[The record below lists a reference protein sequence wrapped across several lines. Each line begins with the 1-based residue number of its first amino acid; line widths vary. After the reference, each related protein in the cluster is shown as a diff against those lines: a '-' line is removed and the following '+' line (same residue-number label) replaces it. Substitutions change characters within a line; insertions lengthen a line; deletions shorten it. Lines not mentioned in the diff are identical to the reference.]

1 MIIDA
6 ATSRLKVNN
15 EYCEAAKDLL
25 TDLGISKFA
34 VAVVVGPRL
43 DLLDSLHKRCTAIF
57 KQCKVVVI
65 QLVAAGGMQRRGVSK
80 PSFAVV
86 VHHDPDMLFPYFAEL
101 LKFRAAARE
110 EIRLR
115 CMSKACPFRNDDERA
130 SLQRPLDLCS

>member
-15 EYCEAAKDLL
+15 EYCEAAKDLIV
-25 TDLGISKFA
+25 DIGVSKFA

-43 DLLDSLHKRCTAIF
+43 DLLDSLRKRCTAVF
-57 KQCKVVVI
+57 KQCKVAVI
-65 QLVAAGGMQRRGVSK
+65 QLVGGGGMQRRGVSK
-80 PSFAVV
+80 PSFAIII
-86 VHHDPDMLFPYFAEL
+86 HSDPDMPFPYFKEL

-130 SLQRPLDLCS
+130 SLQRPLDL